1 MKKLNVQFVATAAAI
16 AIVLFFSAPARA
28 ENASGT
34 LYKAKCAACHGPDGS
49 GSAVGTKLGAHD
61 FHSPA
66 VQTQSDAA
74 LTGIIASGKGKMPSY
89 QKTLKAEEITG
100 LVAYIRSLA
109 PAK

>member
-1 MKKLNVQFVATAAAI
+1 MKKLNVQFVATAATI
-16 AIVLFFSAPARA
+16 ALVLFLSAAA
-28 ENASGT
+28 FADSASEA
-34 LYKAKCAACHGPDGS
+34 LYKTKCAACHGPDGS

-89 QKTLKAEEITG
+89 QKTLKAEEIAG

>member
-1 MKKLNVQFVATAAAI
+1 MKKIAVQFIISAI
-16 AIVLFFSAPARA
+16 AITIVLFLSASARA
-28 ENASGT
+28 DSTSET
-34 LYKAKCAACHGPDGS
+34 LYKTKCSACHGPDGS
-49 GSAVGTKLGAHD
+49 GSAVGTKLGVHD

-74 LTGIIASGKGKMPSY
+74 LTGIITSGKGKMPSY